1 MKKQVTVI
9 LFLIT
14 ALFLSGCNNSQSNK
28 TTSTS
33 DDTINIYTTVYPLQY
48 FAQEIGGKYVNAETV
63 YPPGTDEHTFE
74 PSQKDIIK
82 MTEAELF
89 FYIGYNLEGFV
100 TKAQPI
106 LVDEG
111 VKTIAIGESIDL
123 NQAKVDEHK
132 EDTHEE
138 DAHTEE
144 EHTADDGHNHGDVD
158 PHLWL
163 DPIYASQ
170 MAVAIKDELVK
181 QMPSQSDYFETR
193 YNKLNEK
200 LKSLDTKLADTI
212 QNSKTNEIIVSHAAY
227 GYWEKRYGLK
237 QISVTGLTT
246 SNEPSQKDLENIV
259 KTAKEHDLHYVIFEQ
274 NVSSKLTE
282 IIQNEIGAKAL
293 TLHNL
298 SVLTNADVEAG
309 ADYESLM
316 NQNIETLNTALNN

>member
-1 MKKQVTVI
+1 
-9 LFLIT
+9 
-14 ALFLSGCNNSQSNK
+14 
-28 TTSTS
+28 
-33 DDTINIYTTVYPLQY
+33 
-48 FAQEIGGKYVNAETV
+48 
-63 YPPGTDEHTFE
+63 
-74 PSQKDIIK
+74 
-82 MTEAELF
+82 MTEADLF

-100 TKAQPI
+100 TKAKPI
-106 LVDEG
+106 LEDEG
-111 VKTIAIGESIDL
+111 VKTIAVGESVTFDE
-123 NQAKVDEHK
+123 ATKDAHVDE
-132 EDTHEE
+132 
-138 DAHTEE
+138 
-144 EHTADDGHNHGDVD
+144 EHNADDGHNHGDVD

-181 QMPSQSDYFETR
+181 KMPEQSDYFETR
-193 YNKLNEK
+193 YKKLNEK

-259 KTAKEHDLHYVIFEQ
+259 KTAKEHDLHYVVFEQ

-282 IIQNEIGAKAL
+282 IIQNEIGAKSL
-293 TLHNL
+293 KLHNL
-298 SVLTNADVEAG
+298 SVLTDADIKAG
-309 ADYESLM
+309 SDYESLM